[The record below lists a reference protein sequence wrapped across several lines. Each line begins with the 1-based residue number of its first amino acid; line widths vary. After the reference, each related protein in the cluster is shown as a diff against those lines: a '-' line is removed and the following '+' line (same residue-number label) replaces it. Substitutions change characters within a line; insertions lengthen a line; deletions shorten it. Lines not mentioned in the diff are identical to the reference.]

1 MSELYRDLLERF
13 EELKQRQDSQIAA
26 ESDSTRLRRLAK
38 NDPSIA
44 EIMQQLVDTVKQ
56 AANSFK
62 TCALLAGSSMP
73 QAQHHMR
80 ELDHIMLELECAAV
94 IK

>member
-1 MSELYRDLLERF
+1 MAERGRRTAVTN
-13 EELKQRQDSQIAA
+13 ESRRARIAA

-38 NDPSIA
+38 DDPSIA
-44 EIMQQLVDTVKQ
+44 EVLQQLVDTVKQ
-56 AANSFK
+56 AATSFK

-73 QAQHHMR
+73 QAQHHER
-80 ELDHIMLELECAAV
+80 ELDHIVLELECAAL